1 MDWDRFA
8 GDWSGMTDKVRQQWG
23 KLTEEDISQ
32 AGGKRDL
39 LMERIRERYGI
50 GPDEAKRQLE
60 EWGASQDGGNSGQ
73 SISTDRSTGNAGARD
88 AGAGDQG
95 AGDRSPRDVS
105 AGGTGPSDMNP
116 GDTGAGGAG
125 AGAGGAAKGQNG
137 GV

>member
-73 SISTDRSTGNAGARD
+73 SISTDRSAKNAS
-88 AGAGDQG
+88 AGDQG

-105 AGGTGPSDMNP
+105 TGGTGPSDMNP